1 MRWLLT
7 VGIYTLAQA
16 KSPGKAIHQ
25 ATELQTLHLPTT
37 VALNLGPLDGSV
49 IRAVL
54 YRVWL
59 ASPPKHRSY
68 GLHISS
74 HFYFNLSTVI
84 SSRTHPGI
92 FY

>member
-25 ATELQTLHLPTT
+25 ATELQTGHLPTT
-37 VALNLGPLDGSV
+37 LAFNLGSLDGSV
-49 IRAVL
+49 TSAVL
-54 YRVWL
+54 YIVWL

-68 GLHISS
+68 GLHTSS

-84 SSRTHPGI
+84 SSRTHPGN